1 MNSLNKV
8 QLIGN
13 VTRDPELKQTKSGQG
28 VTTVGMAT
36 NRVWKDQNGVKHDE
50 VEYHNVVC
58 WGRLAE
64 VVCEYIKKGTK
75 IFFGGRLQTRTWD
88 DESGVKH
95 YRTEVVAEDMIILS
109 SKSDFNGSAGD
120 SLSDDSGS
128 SVGVMEGED
137 ISAEDL
143 PF

>member
-13 VTRDPELKQTKSGQG
+13 VTRDPELKQTKSGQS

-64 VVCEYIKKGTK
+64 VVCEYVQRGTK
-75 IFFGGRLQTRTWD
+75 IFFGGRLQTRSWD

-109 SKSDFNGSAGD
+109 SKGAGMEM
-120 SLSDDSGS
+120 SSMDDAPAPAPAADT
-128 SVGVMEGED
+128 EE